1 MSGVH
6 HLDHAATQPLRPE
19 AREAWLRA
27 VEDLGTLPGNP
38 AALHSG
44 GRHARRALEDARDTI
59 AQLLGAERAEVVLT
73 SGATESD
80 ALAVAGGARGMRGRD
95 PRRTHV
101 LVSRVEHDA
110 VGEQHTVLVPQG
122 FTWDLM
128 PLGPNGVTRIDAVA
142 LAEAAPTLALASLA
156 LVSSEVG
163 TVQPVEALA
172 SALHH
177 GVGVDEDAAG
187 IPVAAPALPASRP
200 LVHTDAAQ
208 ALTCLDVD
216 VRELGVDLLSLGGHK
231 VGAPVGTGA
240 LVVRRGVPLVGDRPG
255 GGHERGLRSG
265 TPDVA
270 GACALAAAL
279 VATVAEREQVRV
291 LATSLR
297 QRLLAGLPVG
307 VRATID
313 STTPTVPTLVHL
325 SLPTR
330 HPEALLLSMDAAGVL
345 VSAGSACH
353 AGVTR
358 PSAQVKAMGRSEDD
372 ALGVLRVSIGPD
384 TTTEDIDALLVALP
398 HALRA
403 ANALDARDT
412 RRGTPSPAP
421 VPERSHV

>member
-27 VEDLGTLPGNP
+27 VEDLGAHPGNP

-44 GRHARRALEDARDTI
+44 GRRARRALEDARDTI

-95 PRRTHV
+95 PGRTHV

-110 VGEQHTVLVPQG
+110 VGGQRAVLAPQG
-122 FTWDLM
+122 FAWDRM
-128 PLGPNGVTRIDAVA
+128 PLGSDGVTTLDGPA
-142 LAEAAPTLALASLA
+142 LALAAPTLALASLA
-156 LVSSEVG
+156 LVSSELG
-163 TVQPVEALA
+163 TVQPVAALA
-172 SALHH
+172 AALHRA
-177 GVGVDEDAAG
+177 VGVDEGATGTTGATH
-187 IPVAAPALPASRP
+187 ALPSSRA

-208 ALTCLDVD
+208 ALACLDVD

-231 VGAPVGTGA
+231 VGAPVGTGV
-240 LVVRRGVPLVGDRPG
+240 LVVRRGVPLVTDRPG

-279 VATVAEREQVRV
+279 VATVAERDRLRD
-291 LATSLR
+291 LAASLR
-297 QRLLAGLPVG
+297 GRLLAGLPAG
-307 VRATID
+307 VHATVPEGA
-313 STTPTVPTLVHL
+313 PTVPTLVHL

-330 HPEALLLSMDAAGVL
+330 HPEAVLLAMDAAGVL

-358 PSAQVKAMGRSEDD
+358 PSAQVMAMGRDEDQ
-372 ALGVLRVSIGPD
+372 ALGVLRVSTGPES
-384 TTTEDIDALLVALP
+384 TSADIDALLEALP
-398 HALRA
+398 GALEA
-403 ANALDARDT
+403 AHALDARDA
-412 RRGTPSPAP
+412 RRPP
-421 VPERSHV
+421 RSLPRRNT